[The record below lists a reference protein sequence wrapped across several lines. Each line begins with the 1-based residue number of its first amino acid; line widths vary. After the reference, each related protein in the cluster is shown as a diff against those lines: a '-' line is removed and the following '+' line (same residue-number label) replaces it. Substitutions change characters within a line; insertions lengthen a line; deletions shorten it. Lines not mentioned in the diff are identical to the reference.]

1 MEQQEPYCD
10 VYELKELVRRFINLS
25 GQNNYPR
32 WMDVKAACAYTS
44 MSKNTLMKYIK
55 KDGCIYAK
63 RLKGK
68 WYIDRESIDNFML
81 QDPVKIHLARLRFV
95 R

>member
-1 MEQQEPYCD
+1 MEQGGSCEEIR
-10 VYELKELVRRFINLS
+10 ELNELVRQVIRMA
-25 GQNNYPR
+25 GQNVYPR
-32 WMDVKAACAYTS
+32 WMDVKAASKYTS
-44 MSKNTLMKYIK
+44 MSKNTLMEYIK
-55 KDGCIYAK
+55 DDCIYAK

-81 QDPVKIHLARLRFV
+81 QDPVKVHMSRLRFV

>member
-1 MEQQEPYCD
+1 MDQKELCCD
-10 VYELKELVRRFINLS
+10 VHELKELVRRVINLS
-25 GQNNYPR
+25 GQNSYPR

-44 MSKNTLMKYIK
+44 MSKNTLMEYIK

-63 RLKGK
+63 RLGGK
-68 WYIDRESIDNFML
+68 WYIDRESIDSFML
-81 QDPVKIHLARLRFV
+81 QDPVKIHLSTLRFV